1 MDTTP
6 LGLHKGEMAMST
18 SLRTRFATI
27 FAILIIALTILLT
40 MNIGQRASQEISD
53 EIGNSLSE
61 VAFQISNMLDQ
72 YMWSR
77 YGEISLLT
85 ELDILKN
92 GEDPEAIQLLLNRLQ
107 SSFPSFS
114 WIGYLDREGRVM
126 AATGG
131 ILVGEDISA
140 RPVYQEG
147 LKGIFIGDVHD
158 AVLLAQ
164 LLPNPSGEPMKF
176 VDISL
181 AVRNQEGQV
190 TGVLASHLSWEW
202 AREIEASLL
211 KPLQDRKDIE
221 VFVVSAT
228 DDTVLLGSDDMIGH
242 PLTLN
247 SLYRARAGENHW
259 QLEIWPDGQ
268 EYLTGFVA
276 ADGYMNYPGLD
287 WVVLVRQPSGIA
299 YAPVRNLQLY
309 ILVVGVALA
318 AIFAL
323 VGWFMGGV
331 VGNPLEEIA
340 RAADKL
346 RAGEKTLIPQHKG
359 IREIEVLE
367 NSLRQMIYS
376 LTQTE
381 SALGVMEVIAQH
393 DPLTGL
399 SNRLALND
407 YLVKAEEAA
416 FITGGSLTFLYL
428 DLDGFK
434 QVNDAMGHS
443 AGDRLLKEVAQR
455 LKDTV
460 REGEMVAR
468 LGGDEFVMVLQTPG
482 QEPQKIGEAV
492 AHRVIEALN
501 KPIHLDDQ
509 EARVGC
515 SIGGA
520 IWPLN
525 GEKASDVLQMA
536 DKALYEAKKS
546 GKNRVMFVKMQ
557 DEGN

>member
-1 MDTTP
+1 MM
-6 LGLHKGEMAMST
+6 GT

-27 FAILIIALTILLT
+27 FAVLIIALTILLT
-40 MNIGQRASQEISD
+40 MNIGQRASREVVD

-61 VAFQISNMLDQ
+61 VAFQMSNMLDQ

-92 GEDPEAIQLLLNRLQ
+92 AEDPEAVQALLNHLQ
-107 SSFPSFS
+107 GSFPSFS
-114 WIGYLDREGRVM
+114 WIGYLDREGRVL
-126 AATGG
+126 AAKDG

-147 LKGIFIGDVHD
+147 LKGTFIGDVHD
-158 AVLLAQ
+158 EVLLSQ

-190 TGVLASHLSWEW
+190 AGVLASHLSWEW

-228 DDTVLLGSDDMIGH
+228 DDTVLLGSDDMIGN

-247 SLYRARAGENHW
+247 SLYRARSGQNHW

-276 ADGYMNYPGLD
+276 ATGYMDYPGLD

-299 YAPVRNLQLY
+299 YAPVKNLQMY
-309 ILVVGVALA
+309 IMVVGGALA

-331 VGNPLEEIA
+331 VANPLEEIA
-340 RAADKL
+340 RAADRL
-346 RAGEKTLIPQHKG
+346 RSGEKTLMPQHKG

-367 NSLRQMIYS
+367 SSLRQMIFS

-381 SALGVMEVIAQH
+381 SALGVMESIAQH
-393 DPLTGL
+393 DPLTGM

-407 YLVKAEEAA
+407 YLSRAEEVAGV
-416 FITGGSLTFLYL
+416 TGRSITFLYL

-434 QVNDAMGHS
+434 KVNDELGHH
-443 AGDRLLKEVAQR
+443 AGDLLLKEVAQR

-482 QEPQKIGEAV
+482 EHPERIGEAV
-492 AHRVIEALN
+492 ANRVIEVLN
-501 KPIHLDDQ
+501 SPILLEGQ
-509 EARVGC
+509 EAHVGC

-520 IWPLN
+520 VWPRD
-525 GEKASDVLQMA
+525 GEKALEVLQLA
-536 DKALYEAKKS
+536 DKALYDSKRS
-546 GKNRVMFVKMQ
+546 GKNRVTF
-557 DEGN
+557 NRPHTT